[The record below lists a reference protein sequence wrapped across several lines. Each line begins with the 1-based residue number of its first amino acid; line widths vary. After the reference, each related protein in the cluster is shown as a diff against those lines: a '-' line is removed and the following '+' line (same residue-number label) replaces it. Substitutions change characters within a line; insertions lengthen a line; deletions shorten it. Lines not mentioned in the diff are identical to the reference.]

1 MPKCGAPSVSQAL
14 SFYERHSFYEELTWR
29 FVSERIGQGLREYYE
44 VPRELPPKL
53 LTLVRKLAAV
63 EDKQRLRTPVSIL
76 DATEGKHLLRYAKPV
91 EPRSVGP
98 SDTDWPLCT

>member
-1 MPKCGAPSVSQAL
+1 MPTMSQAQ
-14 SFYERHSFYEELTWR
+14 SFYQRHSFYEEPTWW
-29 FVSERIGQGLREYYE
+29 FVRERIGQDLREYYE

-53 LTLVRKLAAV
+53 LALVEKLTAV

-76 DATEGKHLLRYAKPV
+76 DAIEGKYLFRYVSPV
-91 EPRSVGP
+91 EPRSACP